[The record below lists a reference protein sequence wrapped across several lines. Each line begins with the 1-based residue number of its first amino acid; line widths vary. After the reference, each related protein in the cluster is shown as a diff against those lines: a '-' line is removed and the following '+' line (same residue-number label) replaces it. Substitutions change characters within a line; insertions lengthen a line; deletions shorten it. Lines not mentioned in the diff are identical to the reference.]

1 MEQLKTQ
8 MLYDL
13 RTIFFNHMDLVNR
26 NVQYDRFVHTMLS
39 QIKQSLP
46 VKEVTLFKCDD
57 WKEHLFI
64 EASTDS
70 GLNGLEYHTEKI
82 VLNLGQ
88 VAGKRFYYND
98 YPLPEFKDYQL
109 ILPLIEKER
118 VTGLVAIKEQFSGSL
133 EGIGPKTGKVLME
146 ECTKLLENAFNI
158 NKVIL
163 EEKKY
168 KQLYRVTEKFHSSMS
183 MDDVLKEIIDTLQEV
198 YPSFS
203 YYLMLSHDNNNHESL
218 PIKDLEYGSE
228 NDAAMQAYVTGV
240 VQFEDSLA
248 ERNSV
253 LYAPLKGRQG
263 IYGVLQVVAPN
274 SLVFP
279 ETEVEFIRLLANTA
293 GSALENAQLYQQSK
307 RLISNLQLI
316 NETSHRLNSN
326 LRLNETMTYMKK
338 QIIKSFR
345 AQEVGFVFLLPNGE
359 AKLLE
364 GSTKFFQTEESEPYL
379 SYTKEKMDIDKES
392 LFIGDL
398 HIQNMDL
405 NMKYRSLMAVPMVE
419 NNILKGLA
427 VVLHEK
433 PYYFSF
439 EMFKL
444 LQSLIHHSSLAL
456 TNSMLREEL
465 EKMVI
470 TDHLTKLYSRN
481 YLDKKIYES
490 MEHDEEGTFI
500 LIDIDDFK
508 KVNDTYGHQVGD
520 EILIQVAR
528 LIDCNIRESDIGAR
542 WGGEELAIYLP
553 RVPLQLGVCI
563 AERLLEKVSELSSP
577 KVTISCGVSYW
588 KNDRAD
594 NVKEL
599 FKRADE
605 ALYLAKN
612 SGKNKVLVQES

>member
-1 MEQLKTQ
+1 MELIKTEL
-8 MLYDL
+8 LYDL
-13 RTIFFNHMDLVNR
+13 RTIFFNHMDLVNK
-26 NVQYDRFVHTMLS
+26 NVQYDQFVCTMLV
-39 QIKQSLP
+39 QLKKSLP

-57 WKEHLFI
+57 WRQHLFI

-70 GLNGLEYHTEKI
+70 SLNGLEYLTEKI
-82 VLNLGQ
+82 FLNLGE
-88 VAGKRFYYND
+88 AAKRRYYYNN
-98 YPLPEFKDYQL
+98 YPLPEFEDYQL
-109 ILPLIEKER
+109 IMPLKEKER
-118 VTGLVAIKEQFSGSL
+118 VTGLVAVKEQFAGAL
-133 EGIGPKTGKVLME
+133 AGIGPNTGKVLME
-146 ECTKLLENAFNI
+146 ECTKLLEQAFHI
-158 NKVIL
+158 NKIIL
-163 EEKKY
+163 EEQRY

-203 YYLMLSHDNNNHESL
+203 YYLMLSHDNNNHADL

-228 NDAAMQAYVTGV
+228 NDASTQAYVTGT
-240 VQFEDSLA
+240 VQFEDSVA
-248 ERNSV
+248 EKHSV

-279 ETEVEFIRLLANTA
+279 ENEVEFIILLANTA

-326 LRLNETMTYMKK
+326 LRLNETMSYMKK

-345 AQEVGFVFLLPNGE
+345 AQEVGFVYLMPDGE
-359 AKLLE
+359 SKLLE
-364 GSTKFFQTEESEPYL
+364 GSTRFFHTAESEPYL
-379 SYTKEKMDIDKES
+379 SYTKEKIDIDKES

-398 HIQNMDL
+398 HIRSMDL
-405 NMKYRSLMAVPMVE
+405 KSSYRSLMAVPMVE
-419 NNILKGLA
+419 NNRVKGFA
-427 VVLHEK
+427 VVLHQK
-433 PYYFSF
+433 PYYFTF

-481 YLDKKIYES
+481 YLDQKIHES
-490 MEHDEEGTFI
+490 MEEDEEGTFI

-520 EILIQVAR
+520 EILIQVAK
-528 LIDCNIRESDIGAR
+528 LIDCNIRESDVGAR

-553 RVPLQLGVCI
+553 RVPLQLGVSI
-563 AERLLEKVSELSSP
+563 AERLLETVSEMSSP
-577 KVTISCGVSYW
+577 RITISCGVSYW
-588 KNDRAD
+588 KHDRTD
-594 NVKEL
+594 NAKAL

-612 SGKNKVLVQES
+612 SGKNKVLIQER